1 MNWGYKIML
10 VFLVF
15 VSGIV
20 YMVIKAS
27 GFNNDLVVTDYYE
40 QELKYQN
47 VIDKVERSNELSSPV
62 TAEMINDELVIQ
74 FPEEMKNREINADV
88 LLYYPAD
95 KRNDVHRSLSTSDS
109 RMTFPV
115 PATNKGLHE
124 VKIEWTADG
133 VSYYSR
139 NKIIIK

>member
-62 TAEMINDELVIQ
+62 TTEMINDDLIIQ
-74 FPEEMKNREINADV
+74 FPEEMKNKAINADV
-88 LLYYPAD
+88 LLYFPAD
-95 KRNDVHRSLSTSDS
+95 KQNDVQRSVSTTNS
-109 RMTFPV
+109 RIAFPV
-115 PATNKGLHE
+115 PETNKGLHE

-133 VSYYSR
+133 VSYYSK